1 MICQVQNVLH
11 VELDSFPQMEKTNV
25 LNVDQVNL
33 KPLKVMMVVA
43 VDIVTKSS
51 FYLNHVTFLVTTN
64 FIFLTF
70 FLMLKKY

>member
-1 MICQVQNVLH
+1 MICQVQNVLR

>member
-1 MICQVQNVLH
+1 MICQVQNALH

-25 LNVDQVNL
+25 PNVDQVNL

-64 FIFLTF
+64 FIKLSFDTR
-70 FLMLKKY
+70 

>member
-1 MICQVQNVLH
+1 MICQVQNVLR
-11 VELDSFPQMEKTNV
+11 VELDSFPQMEKTNAP
-25 LNVDQVNL
+25 NVEQANL
-33 KPLKVMMVVA
+33 KPLKAMMDVA
-43 VDIVTKSS
+43 VDTVTKSS